1 MRCMDTYKIW
11 LFPQRDSQLR
21 NALLSTLSHRLSIT
35 GGGQ

>member
-11 LFPQRDSQLR
+11 LCPQRDSQLR
-21 NALLSTLSHRLSIT
+21 NVPLSALSNRLSIT

>member
-11 LFPQRDSQLR
+11 LFPQRDSQFR
-21 NALLSTLSHRLSIT
+21 NAPPSTLSHRLSII